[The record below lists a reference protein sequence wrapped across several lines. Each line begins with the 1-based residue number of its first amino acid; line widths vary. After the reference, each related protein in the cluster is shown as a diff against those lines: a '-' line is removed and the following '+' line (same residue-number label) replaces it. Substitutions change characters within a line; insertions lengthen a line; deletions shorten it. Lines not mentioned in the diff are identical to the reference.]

1 MDWLTGY
8 MKSERGVV
16 TLHTYEPG
24 EHLEEHLEAF
34 GFGEPDQPA
43 KSALR
48 LPSDGFRGVCGGR
61 EREQCEAVA
70 NGDGEKWRMVFL
82 TSEEAPSEFFGVEGG
97 LVAFA

>member
-1 MDWLTGY
+1 M
-8 MKSERGVV
+8 V

-70 NGDGEKWRMVFL
+70 NGDGGKWRL
-82 TSEEAPSEFFGVEGG
+82 RSSDPIASIVENPGTRHRRI
-97 LVAFA
+97 V